1 MKKLFYTLILL
12 FFAAVSK
19 AQSVGIGT
27 TTPDPSALLHLQSS
41 TKGFLVPAMATT
53 DREAIASPAAGL
65 LVYDYTSKSFWLFT
79 SAAWHEL
86 VTDATSLWSRN
97 GVDIYNNSNRVG
109 IGTTLPNANAQ
120 LEIKG
125 TNKGLLIPRG
135 NAATRTALNSNTA
148 KGLLVCDTT
157 TNTIWIHNGNGLASG
172 WQSLSVGTNY
182 WQQAGAAGNEIQNS
196 NAGGFWSANPTVVT
210 TDPAS
215 FTTPVSGAGTRMM
228 WLPAKSAFRVGTLKD
243 NISTP
248 LDNEG
253 NAWDTDSIGLYSFAA
268 GNNAKALGYNSI
280 SMGFQTNAI
289 GGASMA
295 FGTYSAAEGS
305 GAVTI
310 GGGNLSRGNEAFC
323 LGKYNEA
330 VAEGAFAIGSYNRAK
345 GINSTA
351 IGEQNIAN
359 GVNSIALGQYTRTNG
374 YASTGFGREAI
385 ATGTYSMAGN
395 YATSASG
402 DVASSFGRF
411 TVARSFASLAIG
423 QYNDSIASS
432 NTGSWVTTDPL
443 FILGN
448 GSSTNSR
455 SNALVVYKNGN
466 TDINGYTQLG
476 EVAPAIKIKKLT
488 VNTPSVQGAFNF
500 VAHGLTQSKIIS
512 ITGLATIPGGFQI
525 IPGQEQAGYKYTVNS
540 DNGNIAVGTVVGS
553 SGSILNMP
561 VTIVIT
567 YEE

>member
-1 MKKLFYTLILL
+1 MKKLFYTFIIL
-12 FFAAVSK
+12 FISTVSY

-27 TTPDPSALLHLQSS
+27 ATPDPSALLHLQSS

-53 DREAIASPAAGL
+53 DRLAIASPAAGL
-65 LVYDYTSKSFWLFT
+65 LVYDYTTKSFWLFT
-79 SAAWHEL
+79 SASWHEL
-86 VTDATSLWSRN
+86 ITDATNLWSRN

-135 NAATRTALNSNTA
+135 NGATRTALYSNTA

-172 WQSLSVGTNY
+172 WQSLSAGTNY
-182 WQQAGAAGNEIQNS
+182 WQQAGAAGTEIQNT
-196 NAGGFWSANPTVVT
+196 NAGGFWSANPTTVT

-228 WLPAKSAFRVGTLKD
+228 WLPEKSAFRVGTVSD
-243 NISTP
+243 FSATN
-248 LDNEG
+248 
-253 NAWDTDSIGLYSFAA
+253 WDATNVGLW
-268 GNNAKALGYNSI
+268 
-280 SMGFQTNAI
+280 
-289 GGASMA
+289 
-295 FGTYSAAEGS
+295 
-305 GAVTI
+305 
-310 GGGNLSRGNEAFC
+310 
-323 LGKYNEA
+323 
-330 VAEGAFAIGSYNRAK
+330 
-345 GINSTA
+345 
-351 IGEQNIAN
+351 
-359 GVNSIALGQYTRTNG
+359 
-374 YASTGFGREAI
+374 
-385 ATGTYSMAGN
+385 
-395 YATSASG
+395 
-402 DVASSFGRF
+402 
-411 TVARSFASLAIG
+411 SFASGLNTKATGIYSTAMGAGTFALGTGSTAMGSGGSAATGMYSTAMGYGTFAPGDYSTSTGYLSSSRGDFSTAMGQGSKANGLASTAMGASTSAVGSYSTSMGYLTYAKAFGSLSIG
-423 QYNDSIASS
+423 QFNDSIITA
-432 NTGSWVTTDPL
+432 NPINWVPSDPL
-443 FILGN
+443 FYIGN
-448 GSSTNSR
+448 GTAD
-455 SNALVVYKNGN
+455 NARHNAIVVYKNGN

-512 ITGLATIPGGFQI
+512 ITGLATIPGGYQI
-525 IPGQEQAGYKYTVNS
+525 ISGQEQAGYKYTLNS
-540 DNGNIAVGTVVGS
+540 DNGNIAVGTVAGS